1 MSVLIYVD
9 HTEGHIKKASF
20 EALSYG
26 AKIAEKTGDQAEA
39 VILGTLNDDLSSLGQ
54 YGIKK
59 VHQVN
64 HDNLKN
70 FDSQVYAKAVAQAAK
85 DTGATVVV
93 FSNNSTGKNLAPRV
107 AVRLKAGLVTGAT
120 ALPE

>member
-39 VILGTLNDDLSSLGQ
+39 VILGTVNDDLSSLGQ

-85 DTGATVVV
+85 EGNRRVSSGNDCRRSGISFCGA
-93 FSNNSTGKNLAPRV
+93 R
-107 AVRLKAGLVTGAT
+107 
-120 ALPE
+120 